1 MIIKNPEEEKAN
13 PVIVKAKETEKVDQS
28 RLDCPLS
35 EEMIKALVNQFGLEL
50 HNMHLYGSFANFFG
64 VRGFEKLEK
73 YFKARENEE
82 LRHANW
88 IYYWLT
94 YNDAEFKYPSIPELT
109 EKWETLEDPFILTCE
124 AEDITTREIYNIAD
138 LALKEGDFATWNWL
152 NDHNETTGMLIAE
165 QVNFCL
171 AA

>member
-1 MIIKNPEEEKAN
+1 MVIKNPEEQKAN
-13 PVIVKAKETEKVDQS
+13 PVEVEAKETEKVDRE
-28 RLDCPLS
+28 RLECPLS
-35 EEMIKALVNQFGLEL
+35 DEMIKALVNQFGLEL

-82 LRHANW
+82 LKHSQF

-94 YNDAEFKYPSIPELT
+94 YNDAEFKYPSVPDIE
-109 EKWETLEDPFILTCE
+109 EKWETLEDPFILTTE
-124 AEDITTREIYNIAD
+124 AEVKTTKEIYNIAD
-138 LALKEGDFATWNWL
+138 LALDTGDYATWNWL
-152 NDHNETTGMLIAE
+152 NDHNEKTGMLIAE

-171 AA
+171 TI